1 MFKKRKALVLTLPLL
16 ALVIFFVGQTH
27 SASSSIVERI
37 EPADLDA
44 LMSSKDCQC
53 MIVAMAAW
61 CGPCRKELPILN
73 SLYARYKSRGL
84 RMIGI
89 SLDVDGPEA
98 MQRIVDTAGINFPIY
113 WAGDSPVH
121 TYNLIAIPA
130 LFFIKDGEVVEKIVG
145 KRTERYLERKI
156 DEFLK

>member
-1 MFKKRKALVLTLPLL
+1 MKIGHAFFIASAILVLSVSYLGNPQ
-16 ALVIFFVGQTH
+16 ADSRI
-27 SASSSIVERI
+27 IVERI

-73 SLYARYKSRGL
+73 SLYERYKSRGL

-98 MQRIVDTAGINFPIY
+98 MQRIVDTAGVNFPIY
-113 WAGDSPVH
+113 WAGDSAVH
-121 TYNLIAIPA
+121 KYNLIAIPA
-130 LFFIKDGEVVEKIVG
+130 LFFIKDGKVVEKIVG